1 MPDFGQILG
10 FRLPSPQSCRVM
22 SEVTQPS
29 DELVDQVSRTT
40 GLTTE
45 DSRRVVADV
54 LAYFTETT
62 EEYVRR
68 RHRELQTYGARNDE
82 IFARLGDELRHWP
95 VRSPE
100 LSARQLRR
108 IVYG

>member
-1 MPDFGQILG
+1 MT
-10 FRLPSPQSCRVM
+10 
-22 SEVTQPS
+22 EVGVPG
-29 DELVDQVSRTT
+29 DELVEQVSRTT
-40 GLTTE
+40 GLNS
-45 DSRRVVADV
+45 DDARRVVADV

-82 IFARLGDELRHWP
+82 IFTRLGVELRHWP

-100 LSARQLRR
+100 LSPRQLRR

>member
-1 MPDFGQILG
+1 LPDFGQILG
-10 FRLPSPQSCRVM
+10 ISGSNQHSCRVM

-45 DSRRVVADV
+45 DARRVVADV

>member
-1 MPDFGQILG
+1 LG
-10 FRLPSPQSCRVM
+10 AEPLHSCGM
-22 SEVTQPS
+22 ITDAADPS
-29 DELVDQVSRTT
+29 DELVEQVSRTT
-40 GLTTE
+40 GLTPE
-45 DSRRVVADV
+45 DARRVVADV
-54 LAYFTETT
+54 LAFFTETT

-68 RHRELQTYGARNDE
+68 RHRELQTYGAHNDG
-82 IFARLGDELRHWP
+82 IFAQVATELRQWP

>member
-1 MPDFGQILG
+1 MI
-10 FRLPSPQSCRVM
+10 
-22 SEVTQPS
+22 SEATAGPV
-29 DELVDQVSRTT
+29 DELAEQISRTT
-40 GLTTE
+40 GLTP
-45 DSRRVVADV
+45 DDARRVVADV

-62 EEYVRR
+62 EQYVRR

-82 IFARLGDELRHWP
+82 IFARLRAELRHWP

-100 LSARQLRR
+100 LSVRQLRR

>member
-1 MPDFGQILG
+1 MI
-10 FRLPSPQSCRVM
+10 
-22 SEVTQPS
+22 SEATAGPV
-29 DELVDQVSRTT
+29 DELAEQISRTT
-40 GLTTE
+40 GLTPE
-45 DSRRVVADV
+45 DARRVVADV

-82 IFARLGDELRHWP
+82 IFARLGTELKTRP

>member
-1 MPDFGQILG
+1 LTRID
-10 FRLPSPQSCRVM
+10 CKVDRVT
-22 SEVTQPS
+22 SETAGPT
-29 DELVDQVSRTT
+29 DDLVAQVSRTT
-40 GLTTE
+40 GLSPE
-45 DSRRVVADV
+45 DARRVVADV

-68 RHRELQTYGARNDE
+68 RHRELQTYGVRNDE
-82 IFARLGDELRHWP
+82 IFARLGTELRHWP

>member
-1 MPDFGQILG
+1 LALALETLHGGPVI
-10 FRLPSPQSCRVM
+10 
-22 SEVTQPS
+22 SEAAVEPVE
-29 DELVDQVSRTT
+29 ELAEQVSRTT
-40 GLTTE
+40 GLSP
-45 DSRRVVADV
+45 DVARRVVADV

-82 IFARLGDELRHWP
+82 IFARLGTELRHWP

>member
-1 MPDFGQILG
+1 VIADAAD
-10 FRLPSPQSCRVM
+10 
-22 SEVTQPS
+22 PS
-29 DELVDQVSRTT
+29 DELVEQVSRTT
-40 GLTTE
+40 GLTLE
-45 DSRRVVADV
+45 DARRVVADV
-54 LAYFTETT
+54 LAFFTETT

-68 RHRELQTYGARNDE
+68 RHRELQTYGARNDG
-82 IFARLGDELRHWP
+82 IFAQVASELRHWP